1 MGFAEIIRCE
11 KICGVGTSWRA
22 KAEMA
27 DEDEADEDEDTADE
41 DEADEAKSDEV
52 SCNCVH

>member
-11 KICGVGTSWRA
+11 KICGVGKSWRA

-27 DEDEADEDEDTADE
+27 DEDEADEANNE
-41 DEADEAKSDEV
+41 SFWPP
-52 SCNCVH
+52 HIY